1 MTSLESIDRDRLL
14 NEIRLLLPEPIRE
27 ETQLDDDVV
36 LIGGDPGEV
45 IVRFGK
51 RKVVIAVYSIR
62 WEGPHTPVVRP
73 RQLASLSW
81 KRLPASRT
89 IMEVHGFI
97 ELAIEIRRSKYRKCS
112 RCEETKPPEWMHDQ
126 NTCQSCAERHLGVV
140 H

>member
-62 WEGPHTPVVRP
+62 
-73 RQLASLSW
+73 
-81 KRLPASRT
+81 
-89 IMEVHGFI
+89 
-97 ELAIEIRRSKYRKCS
+97 
-112 RCEETKPPEWMHDQ
+112 
-126 NTCQSCAERHLGVV
+126 
-140 H
+140 